1 MSALSLIDA
10 PLLLGLIDAVSTAQV
25 LDAAAQPGVIGRW
38 H

>member
-1 MSALSLIDA
+1 MSAPSLIDT
-10 PLLLGLIDAVSTAQV
+10 PLFVGLIGAVSTAQV